1 MKVKLKQA
9 RQTEMVRSSTTTKT
23 ISMKGVS
30 NQIYLTVM
38 GFKNGEIKQFM
49 RASFVTES
57 NKEVENTH
65 KEMNL
70 NILESLATI
79 ILTIMVGSPSALEIL
94 IKECGKKVWWMDME
108 FIDGWMEQFI
118 KVSLPMALRTVEEH
132 TEIHTV
138 QFSKEAGKKVKDM
151 GKGHCKYQASKI

>member
-94 IKECGKKVWWMDME
+94 IKECGKKV
-108 FIDGWMEQFI
+108 
-118 KVSLPMALRTVEEH
+118 
-132 TEIHTV
+132 
-138 QFSKEAGKKVKDM
+138 
-151 GKGHCKYQASKI
+151 